1 MENIQFNE
9 EETKSLKEL
18 TLLYHK
24 VKELIIY
31 AEERDPNK
39 KTFLQPTLELKYA
52 FDHLMRVCAYKFG
65 FKSADAEYVDINLH
79 KIFGHIYRAG
89 YDSLDYLSIQFRRE
103 LLNEASD
110 FSSETLVKIFP
121 KYYQEIKP
129 DFETADYEISEIR
142 ARKDIGDPNADD
154 LIEYIEIVKRLET
167 HLREFD
173 KIKVSLIEYENEQKK
188 RESEQRKQEKDSHV
202 REAILI
208 IVAAIIGAIASAIL
222 MGV

>member
-1 MENIQFNE
+1 MKLENIQFSDE
-9 EETKSLKEL
+9 ELKSLKES

-52 FDHLMRVCAYKFG
+52 FDHLMRVYAYKFG

-79 KIFGHIYRAG
+79 KIFGHVYRAG
-89 YDSLDYLSIQFRRE
+89 YDSLDYLSIQFRKE
-103 LLNEASD
+103 LLNEAGD
-110 FSSETLVKIFP
+110 FSPETLVKIFP
-121 KYYQEIKP
+121 KYYREIKP
-129 DFETADYEISEIR
+129 DFEIADHEISKIR
-142 ARKDIGDPNADD
+142 ASKDIGDPNADG
-154 LIEYIEIVKRLET
+154 LIEYAEIVKRLEN

-173 KIKVSLIEYENEQKK
+173 KIKVSLIEYENEQRK
-188 RESEQRKQEKDSHV
+188 RENDSHV

-208 IVAAIIGAIASAIL
+208 IVATIIGAIV
-222 MGV
+222 GVIFV